1 MKKWMIIAVLM
12 SCVSVFAE
20 KGGGP
25 DQETK
30 EQFIKR
36 VAKNSK
42 KSGKQLDTNSIEA
55 RFKAMDANQDGI
67 VTSRPLK

>member
-1 MKKWMIIAVLM
+1 MKKWIIIAVLT

-36 VAKNSK
+36 VEKKHKEERGAARQKNH
-42 KSGKQLDTNSIEA
+42 
-55 RFKAMDANQDGI
+55 
-67 VTSRPLK
+67 

>member
-1 MKKWMIIAVLM
+1 VLM

-30 EQFIKR
+30 EQFQ
-36 VAKNSK
+36 NS
-42 KSGKQLDTNSIEA
+42 
-55 RFKAMDANQDGI
+55 
-67 VTSRPLK
+67 